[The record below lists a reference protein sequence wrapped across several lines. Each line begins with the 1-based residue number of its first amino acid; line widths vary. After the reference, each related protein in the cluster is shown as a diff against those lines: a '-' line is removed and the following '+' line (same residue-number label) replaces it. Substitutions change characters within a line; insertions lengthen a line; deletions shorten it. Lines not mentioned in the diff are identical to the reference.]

1 MEGGR
6 FILEAGCAD
15 LESALRAARAGA
27 DRIELFAG
35 MAEGGTTP
43 SAGIIR
49 YVLENVG
56 IPFRVMIRPRGGDFV
71 YSEDEFRAM
80 CADVDLVRQLGAGG
94 IVVGCLTE
102 ERTIDVEK
110 CRELKRRAGPME
122 LTFHRAFDLTPDL
135 NASLEILKEL
145 GFHRVLTA
153 GGQATAWE
161 GRETLRTLC
170 RLAGSDIIVMPGG
183 GVRASNL
190 KALAEATGCTEF
202 HMAPVIRRGV
212 KPTAE
217 PHPEAFYTTTLV
229 DEEEI
234 AHAAKIL
241 KTL

>member
-1 MEGGR
+1 MRRGR

-15 LESALRAARAGA
+15 LDSALRAARAGA

-56 IPFRVMIRPRGGDFV
+56 IPVRVMIRPRGGDFV
-71 YSEDEFRAM
+71 HSEDEFRAM
-80 CADVDLVRQLGAGG
+80 CVDVELVGHLGAGG

-110 CRELKRRAGPME
+110 CRELKRMAGTME
-122 LTFHRAFDLTPDL
+122 LTFHRAFDLTQDL
-135 NASLEILKEL
+135 VASLATLKEL
-145 GFHRVLTA
+145 GFHRVLTS

-161 GRETLRTLC
+161 GREMLRTLC

-183 GVRASNL
+183 GVRAANL

-202 HMAPVIRRGV
+202 HMAPVIKKGSR
-212 KPTAE
+212 PAAE
-217 PHPEAFYTTTLV
+217 PHPEAFYTTTLL

-234 AHAAKIL
+234 LRAAQIL